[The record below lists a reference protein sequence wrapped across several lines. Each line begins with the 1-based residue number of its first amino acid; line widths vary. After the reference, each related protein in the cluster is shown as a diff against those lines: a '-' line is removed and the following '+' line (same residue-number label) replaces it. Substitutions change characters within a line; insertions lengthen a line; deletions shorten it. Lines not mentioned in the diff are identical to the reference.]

1 MLTPRG
7 KRLQEGSRAVA
18 RQLTTDILPFL
29 VPPPGASPLS
39 SKSSSARRTAA
50 APNVDLNKVGNRI
63 LNAVSNRLQSDLGN
77 LQKDLANPRR
87 IPARLSQQSYGLL
100 QEATNVFAETPA
112 GLQEP
117 AYTVVAQ
124 TAAYEIRDYA
134 AYTVASTNMRTVEE
148 SGDTGGALENPALQ
162 GAAFNSLAAYIFGA
176 NRQQEVLP
184 MTTPVTTTACGEM
197 RFYLATS
204 TSTTDENGNT
214 VEKMIPEPLE
224 QDEARSVYETDRILI
239 QEIPPARLA
248 VRRFPGFAT
257 NGEIRRQKQALLTV
271 LALDEVELDVPHGAA
286 VPHVVF
292 QYNPP
297 YTLPVVRRNEI
308 AVAVRD
314 ASAQVEGWEA

>member
-1 MLTPRG
+1 
-7 KRLQEGSRAVA
+7 
-18 RQLTTDILPFL
+18 
-29 VPPPGASPLS
+29 LS
-39 SKSSSARRTAA
+39 SSRRYASSASSTS
-50 APNVDLNKVGNRI
+50 PNVDLNKVGSRI
-63 LNAVSNRLQSDLGN
+63 LNAVSNRFQSDLDN

-87 IPARLSQQSYGLL
+87 IPARLSQQTNELL

-117 AYTVVAQ
+117 SYTVVQ
-124 TAAYEIRDYA
+124 RTADYEIRDYA
-134 AYTVASTNMRTVEE
+134 AYTVASTNMRSIDDQDEE
-148 SGDTGGALENPALQ
+148 GTDGVGVENPALQ

-176 NRQQEVLP
+176 NRQQDVLP

-197 RFYLATS
+197 RFFLAR
-204 TSTTDENGNT
+204 DL
-214 VEKMIPEPLE
+214 EKIPEPLE

-257 NGEIRRQKQALLTV
+257 NGEIRRQKQSLLAV

-308 AVAVRD
+308 AVAVLD
-314 ASAQVEGWEA
+314 ESAKVTGWEA